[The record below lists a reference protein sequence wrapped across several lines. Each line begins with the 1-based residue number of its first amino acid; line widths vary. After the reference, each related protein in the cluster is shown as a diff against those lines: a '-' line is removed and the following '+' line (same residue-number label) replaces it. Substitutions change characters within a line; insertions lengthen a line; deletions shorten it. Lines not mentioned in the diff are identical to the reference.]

1 MTLSILNNPAS
12 LAAQNQLGITNS
24 SLQAT
29 MFQLSSGSRINSGAD
44 DAAGLAIADGLQAN
58 ITALTQSSRNAH
70 DGVGKLQV
78 ADGALSQ
85 VTTLLNR
92 AVTLATEAANGT
104 VSATQR
110 TALDAEF
117 GAIKAEID
125 RIGTNTTYNGT
136 QVFASATGT
145 DPNQLVSNGGA
156 VTPLTLSTAL
166 TNGATTIFTAGGKTF
181 TFTAGATST
190 VGDLINAI
198 NDPTQNTTGVQAYL
212 ATSGANSGELVLTD
226 PGNHSDVAFSGT
238 STETVLGNFA
248 NPTTTGA
255 AATSI
260 YLSDSTSAGS
270 STIAVTIG
278 ALGSNNIT
286 YNASVVDLST
296 TSLTGTNGTNAQAA
310 LTQINQAIQNVA
322 GIRGSVGAGINR
334 LQSASNVINSQTQN
348 LTTAEDGIRA
358 ADIPSTVA
366 NLTKFTI
373 LEQTGVAALAQ
384 ANQLQQLVLSLIK

>member
-29 MFQLSSGSRINSGAD
+29 LFQLSSGSRINSGAD

-85 VTTLLNR
+85 VTTLPNR

-348 LTTAEDGIRA
+348 LTTAED
-358 ADIPSTVA
+358 
-366 NLTKFTI
+366 
-373 LEQTGVAALAQ
+373 
-384 ANQLQQLVLSLIK
+384 